1 MPGTEERPPKD
12 RRQRWTWRDT
22 AFIAVVVLLGAG
34 AARLTQDDGPAA
46 IPGCE
51 SVEAAGEVESFLVA
65 TIGGDDPGYNDP
77 DYPWFSK
84 SKADAMRRAVT
95 EALPVDARLEDP
107 GFAFIFPPVHNFGE
121 ARSPESAEELT
132 LGGSTTA
139 LGDIARGD
147 ARATVSVDVR
157 EWTGPIPSCVEGSV
171 DRREVRAD
179 GTVLDFYEAKDAA
192 SPYAQDFVV
201 VYVPGV
207 SRVFASV
214 TGFDGSDA
222 QVLSTDELVDV
233 ALAPGF
239 AVTEDIPPATF
250 CGILTVM
257 DEGGVD
263 EDDVSRL
270 NAVLDERWRW
280 LGTTGVTL
288 DRPLGSLVP
297 DDSGSGLCADVVVS
311 APGAAANLQ
320 ISITRNEFRLLENAV
335 ILPDDTLISRTENPG
350 TSSVAVQ
357 HPSGETVVV
366 RTVTHTVSPLVIEQ
380 LELIATSPG
389 LEIAPS

>member
-1 MPGTEERPPKD
+1 MPGTEERSPKD

-51 SVEAAGEVESFLVA
+51 SVQAAEEPRSGMYA

-84 SKADAMRRAVT
+84 SKADAMRHAVI
-95 EALPVDARLEDP
+95 EALPVDARLEDA
-107 GFAFIFPPVHNFGE
+107 GVAFVFPPVLNLGE
-121 ARSPESAEELT
+121 TASPESAEELT

-139 LGDIARGD
+139 NGDIARGD

-157 EWTGPIPSCVEGSV
+157 EWTGPIPPCVEGSV

-179 GTVLDFYEAKDAA
+179 GTVLDFHEAQDGA
-192 SPYAQDFVV
+192 SPYALNFVAA
-201 VYVPGV
+201 YVPGV

-222 QVLSTDELVDV
+222 QVLSTNELVDV

-239 AVTEDIPPATF
+239 AVTKDIPPATF
-250 CGILTVM
+250 CDILTVIV
-257 DEGGVD
+257 EGGVD
-263 EDDVSRL
+263 DDVVSRL
-270 NAVLDERWRW
+270 NTVLDERWRW
-280 LGTTGVTL
+280 LGTTGVRL

-297 DDSGSGLCADVVVS
+297 DGSGSGLCADVVVN

-320 ISITRNEFRLLENAV
+320 ITITRNGFRLLENAV

-350 TSSVAVQ
+350 TSSVVVR

-366 RTVTHTVSPLVIEQ
+366 RTVTHTMSPLVIEQ